1 MKIGILTFHRAENF
15 GAVLQCYALQTFLQN
30 NGYDVEVIDYRNETI
45 ENGYK
50 LFTVEKGD
58 FFLCLKSI
66 VKSLF
71 TLVVRIKKKIYY
83 KKFRNNFIRIS
94 RNRYSD
100 SSFSNSYD
108 VLICGSDQI
117 WNTRLTGGFD
127 YCYFLDFDTK
137 ACKLAYAASSEQRDY
152 RVLDDCVT
160 DLKRIFKT
168 YTGRSVREKKFADYL
183 YNILKVKFEAVVDPT
198 FLLDKNIY
206 QKIAIKPKKDN
217 YILVYNLIDN
227 GSCVHFAQQLSNETG
242 LTLKIINA
250 EIKPVH
256 KNNIAL
262 NPRQLLGY
270 IANAKYIF
278 TNSFHGLSLSLILN
292 KQVYVVKTDYST
304 RLEDLLNSLDLSDR
318 ILEPDLHIFR
328 GAYMDYSEINKKI
341 NIKVNESK
349 RFLLDSIRLCEA

>member
-15 GAVLQCYALQTFLQN
+15 GAVLQCYALQTFLQSK
-30 NGYDVEVIDYRNETI
+30 GYDVEVIDYRNKTI

-50 LFTVEKGD
+50 LFTVQKGN
-58 FFLCLKSI
+58 FFLVLKSI

-71 TLVVRIKKKIYY
+71 TLIARIKKKIYY
-83 KKFRNNFIRIS
+83 KKFRDEFIRTS
-94 RNRYSD
+94 KDRYFD

-108 VLICGSDQI
+108 ILICGSDQV

-127 YCYFLDFDTK
+127 YCYFLDFDTN

-152 RVLDDCVT
+152 RVLNNCAT

-168 YTGRSVREKKFADYL
+168 YTGCSVREKKFADYL
-183 YNILKVKFEAVVDPT
+183 YDILKVRFEVVVDPT

-217 YILVYNLIDN
+217 YILVYNLIDT
-227 GSCVHFAQQLSNETG
+227 GSCVYFARQLSKTTG
-242 LTLKIINA
+242 LTLIIINA
-250 EIKPVH
+250 EIKPAH

-304 RLEDLLNSLDLSDR
+304 RLEDLLNSLDLSHR
-318 ILEPDLHIFR
+318 ILEPDFHTFR
-328 GAYMDYSEINKKI
+328 ESYMDYSEINKKM
-341 NIKVNESK
+341 NIKIKESK
-349 RFLLDSIRLCEA
+349 RFLLGSIRSYEA